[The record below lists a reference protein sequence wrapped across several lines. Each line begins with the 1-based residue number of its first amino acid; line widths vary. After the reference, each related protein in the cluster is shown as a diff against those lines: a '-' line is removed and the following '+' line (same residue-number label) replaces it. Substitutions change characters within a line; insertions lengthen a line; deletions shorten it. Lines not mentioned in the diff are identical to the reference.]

1 MEKSYER
8 ISPTAKFVAYA
19 RTFTDIP
26 FAKEMAAESG
36 AEKTYRKLAGSVEPT
51 ARFLPLWEARY
62 KATDR
67 ILNQRGVT
75 QILEIAAGLSPR
87 GLAMT
92 ENSAVIYVATD
103 LPQVLEEEQTIAEA
117 ILAKLNSYRLNLHF
131 QVANVLDYESLSRA
145 ATFFKSDKP
154 IAVITE
160 GLLPYLNNHEKE
172 VSTNNI
178 YKLLRKYCGI

>member
-1 MEKSYER
+1 VEKSYER